1 MKTDALRE
9 FSSHA
14 ISYTASFGAG
24 ASYNS
29 GIFTVVEIF
38 SISELFEKY
47 KNILWEDGN
56 HKYNV
61 TFFIG
66 ELNEIL
72 LGERFSAFD
81 QSTLDD
87 LIGALRERGNS
98 NATINRKMAALS
110 KLLRKA
116 HKMGDIHSL
125 PEFRRQKERAGRIRF
140 LEHAEEDRLF
150 GAIRKRCEDCYR
162 LCIFLVDSGCRLGEA
177 LGLIWNDI
185 QGHRVSF
192 WITKSGR
199 SRTIPL
205 TVRAEQVVHVER
217 AHRKG
222 PFSMLTAARF
232 RAIWNEA
239 KAEVGLGADE
249 QVVPHIL
256 RHTCASRLVQ
266 GGIDIRRV
274 QMWLGH
280 QTLQMTMR
288 YAHLATSDLDACV
301 NVLDRECYRP
311 PSPKKHGDDDDDGIV
326 VVPGAAISNRKSAS
340 VSKNFG

>member
-1 MKTDALRE
+1 MKIERLDGLP
-9 FSSHA
+9 SSA
-14 ISYTASFGAG
+14 SSYTTNYSSTLSFGEG
-24 ASYNS
+24 RFN
-29 GIFTVVEIF
+29 IVESF
-38 SISELFEKY
+38 SVSELFEKY

-61 TFFIG
+61 NFFIG

-72 LGERFSAFD
+72 MGQRFSTFD

-87 LIGALRERGNS
+87 LIGSLRERGNS

-116 HKMGDIHSL
+116 YKMGDIHSL

-140 LEHAEEDRLF
+140 LEYGEEDLLF
-150 GAIRKRCEDCYR
+150 AAIKKRCENSYR
-162 LCIFLVDSGCRLGEA
+162 LCIFLVDTGCRLGEA

-199 SRTIPL
+199 SRTVPL
-205 TVRAEQVVHVER
+205 TARAKQTVCVER
-217 AHRKG
+217 THQKG
-222 PFSMLTAARF
+222 PFCMLTGARF

-239 KAEVGLGADE
+239 KAEVGLATDV

-288 YAHLATSDLDACV
+288 YAHLATTDLDACV
-301 NVLDRECYRP
+301 NVLDRECYRAHTP
-311 PSPKKHGDDDDDGIV
+311 NQSKEAPF
-326 VVPGAAISNRKSAS
+326 AAENKSFS
-340 VSKNFG
+340 RQPLTMEENFG